1 MLDLL
6 DNKEKMAKYYLET
19 RHQDSSVIDDD
30 ILAYNNLRD
39 SRKIINEEITKI
51 NINKGNIQ
59 ETD

>member
-39 SRKIINEEITKI
+39 ILTS
-51 NINKGNIQ
+51 NKSDVN
-59 ETD
+59 